1 MENFIQK
8 IAVSISEI
16 KKGGTDAD
24 TEKQLSNLWE
34 NVCRYKRASEVI
46 RVGYSHTEE
55 TVKKSKTEIN
65 RLSDAS
71 CDKMINSIIIQ

>member
-34 NVCRYKRASEVI
+34 NVCRYKRASETI
-46 RVGYSHTEE
+46 RVGYSHT
-55 TVKKSKTEIN
+55 KEI
-65 RLSDAS
+65 SFT
-71 CDKMINSIIIQ
+71 INQPNQAEIDFHLHFHQI